1 MKRTENLLHIVDAV
15 AYDNAPIHK
24 AKIVQDKLKD
34 LKQLAICLP
43 AYTPEWNA
51 AEIAINIIKSR
62 LDSKIKHSK

>member
-1 MKRTENLLHIVDAV
+1 MKRTENLLHTVDAV
-15 AYDNAPIHK
+15 VYDNAPIHR

-43 AYTPEWNA
+43 VYTLGWNA

-62 LDSKIKHSK
+62 LDRKIKHSK